1 MVFKSQRFFTYSN
14 EIDHN
19 ILQKE
24 RRQNPNNYYRNQV
37 TLKKQVKKNDYAE
50 KQNIIEVEETA
61 TKKILHQ
68 RKFEKFSI
76 LENKP
81 KPIVK
86 TTNFTEGKEYLEKSP
101 ATEKS
106 TNVEILK
113 ATKNPSKRTSKTNL
127 NNYKTNK
134 NINKK
139 LPSLSP
145 SI

>member
-1 MVFKSQRFFTYSN
+1 M
-14 EIDHN
+14 
-19 ILQKE
+19 QKQ
-24 RRQNPNNYYRNQV
+24 RRQNPGNYYRNQV
-37 TLKKQVKKNDYAE
+37 TLKKQVKNDYAE
-50 KQNIIEVEETA
+50 KQNIIKVKEKA

-68 RKFEKFSI
+68 RKFEKFNI

-81 KPIVK
+81 KSIVK
-86 TTNFTEGKEYLEKSP
+86 TTNFTEGNQYLEKSP

-106 TNVEILK
+106 TDVKILK
-113 ATKNPSKRTSKTNL
+113 ATKNSSKRTSKTNL

-134 NINKK
+134 NISKK